1 MKLARY
7 RESTLTSQVSGE
19 VYRRVGNGGS
29 TEIINSVYNIKA
41 SERQSQKV
49 SRNILVIQV
58 H

>member
-19 VYRRVGNGGS
+19 VCRRVGNGGS

-41 SERQSQKV
+41 SERQSQKE